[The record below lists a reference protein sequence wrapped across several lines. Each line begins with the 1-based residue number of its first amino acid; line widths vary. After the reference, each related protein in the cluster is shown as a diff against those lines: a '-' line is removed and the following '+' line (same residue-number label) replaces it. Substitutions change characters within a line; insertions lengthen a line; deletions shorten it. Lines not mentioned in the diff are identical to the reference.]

1 MPTFAKWVV
10 NWHTSS
16 ITPNTVTS
24 AVLISAKLAVRRIV
38 YYGLNAHNVKY
49 QTTTF
54 HLLQNGCSPPKFDY
68 NHPRIKN
75 KSTTHNA
82 PSLNHLC
89 RGSQESVSINTKS
102 HNKINTT
109 SETLLHHV
117 FSTSP
122 IGPTIFVSTAG
133 PSASLISHASL

>member
-1 MPTFAKWVV
+1 MPTFAKWAV
-10 NWHTSS
+10 NWHNSS
-16 ITPNTVTS
+16 ITPNNVTS

-38 YYGLNAHNVKY
+38 YYRLNAHNVKHH
-49 QTTTF
+49 TTTF
-54 HLLQNGCSPPKFDY
+54 HLLQNSCSPPRFDY

-89 RGSQESVSINTKS
+89 LGSQGPVSINPKS

-109 SETLLHHV
+109 SRTLLHHI

>member
-16 ITPNTVTS
+16 ITPNNVTS

-38 YYGLNAHNVKY
+38 YYGLNAHNVTY

-54 HLLQNGCSPPKFDY
+54 HLLQNGCSPPRFDS
-68 NHPRIKN
+68 NHPRIKD

-89 RGSQESVSINTKS
+89 LGSQESVPINPKS
-102 HNKINTT
+102 CSGIKTT
-109 SETLLHHV
+109 TQTLLHHV

-122 IGPTIFVSTAG
+122 IGPIIFVSTAG
-133 PSASLISHASL
+133 PSASRISHASL